1 MIIKGKLVR
10 AMRALIGYNLLAL
23 SRKTTNK
30 VFIKPEGMSLKLT
43 TSLSQ
48 RLVLTPQL
56 RQRIEMLQMT
66 TLELSDLIQ
75 QQLLENP
82 VLEEVAT
89 QEEAR
94 ELAEKILDHLASADP
109 GAAPD
114 QPQIE
119 ASEPELGSPSSNG
132 SGDSEV
138 LSQTYAESDGDA
150 ERGDGE
156 PLASADLSEDSV
168 GDELV
173 GEEAARDAFEE
184 IDFGREFQDYLDPGY
199 KTQEIEYKEKDA
211 PTFEQFL
218 TRAPSLADHLEW
230 QLHMSPIEGDVCD
243 AAISVIG
250 NLDADGRLNATNEE
264 IAAMGGWT
272 EEIVEK
278 ARQAV
283 MHLDPI
289 GCGARDVRECL
300 LVQLEVRGES
310 DRLAAGLISD
320 HLSDLQQHKLPH
332 LAKQIGSDVD
342 TLLSELQFIRTLD
355 PYPGRRYSS
364 EEPILISPEIYIEKL
379 DEGDEDYVIY
389 FSDDGSP
396 RLRVSQQ
403 YQQMLGKSDVSN
415 ETKSFIREKMRS
427 AVDLL
432 RNIEHRRQ
440 TIYKVVE
447 SIVHRQRDFLDKG
460 VQYIKPMMLKDI
472 AEDIGMHLSTV
483 SRVVNRKYAHTPQGV
498 IELRRFFTEGMM
510 NEDGEEVS
518 TRIIKLKI
526 KKLIEEE
533 DSHSP
538 ITDDQV
544 VKILIKDGI
553 KLSRRTVAK
562 YRDQMSIP
570 GSRERRAVV

>member
-1 MIIKGKLVR
+1 
-10 AMRALIGYNLLAL
+10 
-23 SRKTTNK
+23 
-30 VFIKPEGMSLKLT
+30 MSLKLT

-89 QEEAR
+89 QEEAQ
-94 ELAEKILDHLASADP
+94 ELAEKILDHLASADTAVDEP
-109 GAAPD
+109 RV
-114 QPQIE
+114 E
-119 ASEPELGSPSSNG
+119 AHEPELGSPSSNG
-132 SGDSEV
+132 SGDTEG
-138 LSQTYAESDGDA
+138 LTATYNE
-150 ERGDGE
+150 GDGGE
-156 PLASADLSEDSV
+156 TDEHGTADLSEDSI
-168 GDELV
+168 GDDIV
-173 GEEAARDAFEE
+173 GEDAARDAFDE

-199 KTQEIEYKEKDA
+199 KTQEVEYKEDA

-230 QLHMSPIEGDVCD
+230 QLHLSPIESEVCD
-243 AAISVIG
+243 AAICVIG

-264 IAAMGGWT
+264 IAAMAEWV
-272 EEIVEK
+272 EETVEA

-283 MHLDPI
+283 MRLDPV

-310 DRLAAGLISD
+310 DRLAAKLISE
-320 HLSDLQQHKLPH
+320 HLPDLQQHKLPN
-332 LAKQIGSDVD
+332 LSKQIGIEIDA
-342 TLLSELQFIRTLD
+342 LLEELQFIRTLE

-379 DEGDEDYVIY
+379 DEDDEEYVIY
-389 FSDDGSP
+389 FADDGSP
-396 RLRVSQQ
+396 RLRISQQ
-403 YQQMLGKSDVSN
+403 YQQMLSQPNTTS
-415 ETKSFIREKMRS
+415 ETKSFIREKVRS

-447 SIVHRQRDFLDKG
+447 SMVNRQKDFLDKG
-460 VQYIKPMMLKDI
+460 VQHIKPMMLKDI

-518 TRIIKLKI
+518 TRIIKLQI

-533 DSHSP
+533 DSHNP

-544 VKILIKDGI
+544 VKILAKGGM

-562 YRDQMSIP
+562 YRDQMHIP
-570 GSRERRAVV
+570 GSRERRAVT

>member
-1 MIIKGKLVR
+1 
-10 AMRALIGYNLLAL
+10 
-23 SRKTTNK
+23 
-30 VFIKPEGMSLKLT
+30 MSLKLT

-66 TLELSDLIQ
+66 TLELTDLIQ
-75 QQLLENP
+75 QQILENP

-89 QEEAR
+89 QEEVG

-114 QPQIE
+114 HAQME
-119 ASEPELGSPSSNG
+119 AAEPELGSPSSNG
-132 SGDSEV
+132 SGDLESPSSVYGEGESVESEGHEG
-138 LSQTYAESDGDA
+138 T
-150 ERGDGE
+150 
-156 PLASADLSEDSV
+156 ADLSEDSV
-168 GDELV
+168 GDEIV
-173 GEEAARDAFEE
+173 GEEVARDAFEE

-199 KTQEIEYKEKDA
+199 KTQEIEYKEDA

-218 TRAPSLADHLEW
+218 TRPPSLADHLEW
-230 QLHMSPIEGDVCD
+230 QLHMSPIEGEICE

-264 IAAMGGWT
+264 IAAMGGWA
-272 EEIVEK
+272 EETVEQ
-278 ARQAV
+278 ARRAV

-300 LVQLEVRGES
+300 LVQLEVKGES
-310 DRLAAGLISD
+310 DRLATRLISD
-320 HLSDLQQHKLPH
+320 NFADLQQHKLPH

-355 PYPGRRYSS
+355 PYPGRRYSA

-379 DEGDEDYVIY
+379 DEDDEEYVIY
-389 FSDDGSP
+389 FADDGSP

-403 YQQMLGKSDVSN
+403 YQQMLSKSDVSN

-447 SIVHRQRDFLDKG
+447 SIVHRQQDFLDKG

-510 NEDGEEVS
+510 NEDGEEIS

-533 DSHSP
+533 DSHNP

>member
-1 MIIKGKLVR
+1 
-10 AMRALIGYNLLAL
+10 
-23 SRKTTNK
+23 
-30 VFIKPEGMSLKLT
+30 MSLKLT

-66 TLELSDLIQ
+66 TLELTDLIQ
-75 QQLLENP
+75 QQILENP

-89 QEEAR
+89 QEEVG

-114 QPQIE
+114 EPQRLE
-119 ASEPELGSPSSNG
+119 AVEPELGSPSSNG
-132 SGDSEV
+132 SGDLEGMS
-138 LSQTYAESDGDA
+138 TYAE
-150 ERGDGE
+150 GDGE
-156 PLASADLSEDSV
+156 GDAGLGEGHESAAADLSEDSV
-168 GDELV
+168 GDEIV
-173 GEEAARDAFEE
+173 GEEGSRDAFEE

-199 KTQEIEYKEKDA
+199 KTQEIEYKEDA

-218 TRAPSLADHLEW
+218 TKAPSLADHLEW
-230 QLHMSPIEGDVCD
+230 QLHMSPIAEDICE

-264 IAAMGGWT
+264 IAAMGGWSGET
-272 EEIVEK
+272 VEE

-283 MHLDPI
+283 MHLDPV

-300 LVQLEVRGES
+300 LVQLEVKGES
-310 DRLAAGLISD
+310 DRLAARLISE
-320 HLSDLQQHKLPH
+320 HLSELQQHKLPN
-332 LAKQIGSDVD
+332 LAKQINSDVD
-342 TLLSELQFIRTLD
+342 TLLNELQFIRTLD

-379 DEGDEDYVIY
+379 DEADDEYIIY
-389 FSDDGSP
+389 FADDGSP

-447 SIVHRQRDFLDKG
+447 SIVHRQQDFLDKG

-510 NEDGEEVS
+510 NEDGEEIS

-533 DSHSP
+533 DSHNP

>member
-1 MIIKGKLVR
+1 
-10 AMRALIGYNLLAL
+10 
-23 SRKTTNK
+23 
-30 VFIKPEGMSLKLT
+30 MSVKLT

-94 ELAEKILDHLASADP
+94 ELAEKILDHLANADP

-119 ASEPELGSPSSNG
+119 ASEAELGSPSSNG
-132 SGDSEV
+132 SGDSGA
-138 LSQTYAESDGDA
+138 LSQMSVEGDA
-150 ERGDGE
+150 AEGEGGDRE
-156 PLASADLSEDSV
+156 SLAADLSEDSV
-168 GDELV
+168 GDDLV
-173 GEEAARDAFEE
+173 GEEASRDAFEE

-199 KTQEIEYKEKDA
+199 KTQEIEYKEDA

-218 TRAPSLADHLEW
+218 TRPPSLADHLEW
-230 QLHMSPIEGDVCD
+230 QLHMSSIEEEVCD
-243 AAISVIG
+243 AAVSVIG

-264 IAAMGGWT
+264 IAAMGGWS
-272 EEIVEK
+272 EELVEK

-283 MHLDPI
+283 LDLDPV
-289 GCGARDVRECL
+289 GCGARDVKECL
-300 LVQLEVRGES
+300 LGQLEVRGEG
-310 DRLAAGLISD
+310 DRLAVRLISE
-320 HLSDLQQHKLPH
+320 HLAELQQHKLPH
-332 LAKQIGSDVD
+332 LAKQIGVDVD
-342 TLLSELQFIRTLD
+342 TLLTELQFIRTLD
-355 PYPGRRYSS
+355 PYPGRRYSA
-364 EEPILISPEIYIEKL
+364 EEPVLIAPEIYIEKL
-379 DEGDEDYVIY
+379 DENDEQYIIY
-389 FSDDGSP
+389 FADDGSP

-403 YQQMLGKSDVSN
+403 YQKMLGQSDVSN

-447 SIVHRQRDFLDKG
+447 SIVHRQQDFLDKG

-510 NEDGEEVS
+510 NEDGEEIS

>member
-1 MIIKGKLVR
+1 
-10 AMRALIGYNLLAL
+10 
-23 SRKTTNK
+23 
-30 VFIKPEGMSLKLT
+30 MSLKLT

-82 VLEEVAT
+82 VLEEVPT

-109 GAAPD
+109 STAD
-114 QPQIE
+114 QPQVE
-119 ASEPELGSPSSNG
+119 AVEGDLGTPSSNG
-132 SGDSEV
+132 SGDAEALAASYTESEIEHGEG
-138 LSQTYAESDGDA
+138 LPAEV
-150 ERGDGE
+150 
-156 PLASADLSEDSV
+156 SEDSV
-168 GDELV
+168 G
-173 GEEAARDAFEE
+173 EEGSTEDTARDPFEE

-199 KTQEIEYKEKDA
+199 KTQEVEYKEDA

-218 TRAPSLADHLEW
+218 TRPPSLADHLEW
-230 QLHMSPIEGDVCD
+230 QMHLGPLEGDARD
-243 AAISVIG
+243 AAICVIG
-250 NLDADGRLNATNEE
+250 NLDADGRLNASNEE
-264 IAAMGGWT
+264 IAAMGPWA
-272 EEIVEK
+272 EEVVEQ
-278 ARQAV
+278 ARQAL
-283 MHLDPI
+283 MRLDPV

-300 LVQLEVRGES
+300 LVQLEVLGDI
-310 DRLAAGLISD
+310 DRLAVRLINE
-320 HLSDLQQHKLPH
+320 HLADLQQHKLPH
-332 LAKQIGSDVD
+332 LSKQIGIDID
-342 TLLSELQFIRTLD
+342 TLLAELQFIRTLD

-364 EEPILISPEIYIEKL
+364 DEPILIAPEIYIEKL
-379 DEGDEDYVIY
+379 DESDDDYIIY
-389 FSDDGSP
+389 FADDGSP
-396 RLRVSQQ
+396 RLRISQQ
-403 YQQMLGKSDVSN
+403 YQQMLSQGGVSN

-447 SIVHRQRDFLDKG
+447 SIVKRQRDFLDQG
-460 VQYIKPMMLKDI
+460 VQHLKPMMLKDI

-510 NEDGEEVS
+510 NEDGEEIS

-533 DSHSP
+533 DSHNP

-544 VKILIKDGI
+544 VKILAKDGI

-562 YRDQMSIP
+562 YRDQMHIP

>member
-1 MIIKGKLVR
+1 
-10 AMRALIGYNLLAL
+10 
-23 SRKTTNK
+23 
-30 VFIKPEGMSLKLT
+30 MSLKLT

-66 TLELSDLIQ
+66 TLELTDLIQ
-75 QQLLENP
+75 QQILENP

-89 QEEAR
+89 QEEVG

-109 GAAPD
+109 GAAADEP
-114 QPQIE
+114 PRLE
-119 ASEPELGSPSSNG
+119 AAEPELGSPSSNG
-132 SGDSEV
+132 SGEPEGVS
-138 LSQTYAESDGDA
+138 SAYAEGDV
-150 ERGDGE
+150 EGE
-156 PLASADLSEDSV
+156 SEGEGHEAAAADLSEDSV
-168 GDELV
+168 GDEIV
-173 GEEAARDAFEE
+173 GEEGSRDAFEE

-199 KTQEIEYKEKDA
+199 KTQEIEYKEDA

-230 QLHMSPIEGDVCD
+230 QLHMSPIREEICD

-264 IAAMGGWT
+264 IAAMGGWSGET
-272 EEIVEK
+272 VEE

-283 MHLDPI
+283 MHLDPV

-300 LVQLEVRGES
+300 LVQLEVRDES
-310 DRLAAGLISD
+310 DRLAARLISE
-320 HLSDLQQHKLPH
+320 HLSELQQHKLPH
-332 LAKQIGSDVD
+332 LAKQINSDVD
-342 TLLSELQFIRTLD
+342 TLLNELQFIRTLD

-379 DEGDEDYVIY
+379 DEADEEYIIY
-389 FSDDGSP
+389 FADDGSP

-403 YQQMLGKSDVSN
+403 YQQMLGKADVSN

-447 SIVHRQRDFLDKG
+447 SIVHRQQEFLDKG

-510 NEDGEEVS
+510 NEDGEEIS

-533 DSHSP
+533 DSHNP

>member
-1 MIIKGKLVR
+1 MSVR
-10 AMRALIGYNLLAL
+10 
-23 SRKTTNK
+23 
-30 VFIKPEGMSLKLT
+30 LT

-75 QQLLENP
+75 QQLNENP

-89 QEEAR
+89 QEEAQ
-94 ELAEKILDHLASADP
+94 EMAEKILDHMAS
-109 GAAPD
+109 GGELENF
-114 QPQIE
+114 E
-119 ASEPELGSPSSNG
+119 ASTGEAAAPELGEPSANG
-132 SGDSEV
+132 SGDTGQLV
-138 LSQTYAESDGDA
+138 MPA
-150 ERGDGE
+150 GE
-156 PLASADLSEDSV
+156 AGVTA
-168 GDELV
+168 V
-173 GEEAARDAFEE
+173 GEGEASNPEAGEDVATDGGTLDAFEE
-184 IDFGREFQDYLDPGY
+184 VDFGREFQDYLDPGY
-199 KTQEIEYKEKDA
+199 KTQEFEYKEDA

-218 TRAPSLADHLEW
+218 TKPPSLSEHLEW
-230 QLHMSPIEGDVCD
+230 QLHMDNAEGEVCE
-243 AAISVIG
+243 AAECVIG
-250 NLDADGRLNATNEE
+250 NLDEDGRLNATNEE
-264 IAAMGGWT
+264 IAAAGGWSD
-272 EEIVEK
+272 EIVER
-278 ARQAV
+278 ARAIV
-283 MHLDPI
+283 MTLEPV

-300 LVQLEVRGES
+300 LVQLEARGETE
-310 DRLAAGLISD
+310 RLAVQLIRD
-320 HLSDLQQHKLPH
+320 HLEELQQHKLPH
-332 LAKQIGSDVD
+332 LSKQIGVD
-342 TLLSELQFIRTLD
+342 LETLSAELQFIRTLD
-355 PYPGRRYSS
+355 PFPGRRYSS
-364 EEPILISPEIYIEKL
+364 EEPILIAPEIYIEKL
-379 DEGDEDYVIY
+379 EERDDYTIY
-389 FSDDGSP
+389 FADDGSP
-396 RLRVSQQ
+396 RLRVNPSYQNMLSQA
-403 YQQMLGKSDVSN
+403 GTTK
-415 ETKSFIREKMRS
+415 ETRNFIKEKMRS

-440 TIYKVVE
+440 TIYRVVE

-533 DSHSP
+533 DTHNP

-544 VKILIKDGI
+544 VKILVKDGI

-562 YRDQMSIP
+562 YRDQMNIP
-570 GSRERRAVV
+570 GSRERRAVL

>member
-1 MIIKGKLVR
+1 
-10 AMRALIGYNLLAL
+10 
-23 SRKTTNK
+23 
-30 VFIKPEGMSLKLT
+30 MSLKLT

-66 TLELSDLIQ
+66 TLELTDLIQ
-75 QQLLENP
+75 QQILENP
-82 VLEEVAT
+82 VLEEVAS
-89 QEEAR
+89 QEEVG

-114 QPQIE
+114 ESQRLE
-119 ASEPELGSPSSNG
+119 AAEPELGSPSSNG
-132 SGDSEV
+132 SGDSEAASSV
-138 LSQTYAESDGDA
+138 YAE
-150 ERGDGE
+150 GDGE
-156 PLASADLSEDSV
+156 GGEAGDYEGHEASAADVSEDSV
-168 GDELV
+168 GDEIV
-173 GEEAARDAFEE
+173 GEEGSRDAFEE

-199 KTQEIEYKEKDA
+199 KTQEIEYKEDA

-230 QLHMSPIEGDVCD
+230 QLHMSPIAEDICE

-264 IAAMGGWT
+264 IAAMGKWN
-272 EEIVEK
+272 VETVEV

-283 MHLDPI
+283 MRLDPI

-300 LVQLEVRGES
+300 LVQLEVKGES
-310 DRLAAGLISD
+310 ERLAARLISE
-320 HLSDLQQHKLPH
+320 HLPELQQHKLPH
-332 LAKQIGSDVD
+332 LAKQINTDVD
-342 TLLSELQFIRTLD
+342 TLLNELQFIRTLD

-379 DEGDEDYVIY
+379 DEADDQYIIY
-389 FSDDGSP
+389 FADDGSP

-403 YQQMLGKSDVSN
+403 YQQMLGKTDVSN

-447 SIVHRQRDFLDKG
+447 SIVHRQQDFLDKG

-510 NEDGEEVS
+510 NEDGEEIS

-533 DSHSP
+533 DSHNP